1 MDKKVIIVS
10 AVVGSLGLL
19 SAILGFAA
27 ESTKITIS
35 DVRVSGDECL
45 YPQNPSLRLGLCAA
59 VLLLLAQVTVSAIG
73 GCGKPRGSGIPSSKT
88 NQVDGIVFAVAS
100 WIAAVIAVV
109 LFVEG
114 AAWNANVAR
123 DTAPVCYFLKDG
135 VFAAAAVLAL
145 AATALGVASYV
156 MLRRQLP
163 DDDDAP
169 AGAVA
174 SWRQPLLHAGIAMGH
189 PQFPPHPQWHSQV

>member
-1 MDKKVIIVS
+1 MDKTVIVVS

-73 GCGKPRGSGIPSSKT
+73 GCGCCCGNGKPRGIPSSKT
-88 NQVDGIVFAVAS
+88 NRVVGIVFAVAS
-100 WIAAVIAVV
+100 W
-109 LFVEG
+109 G
-114 AAWNANVAR
+114 RRWNANVAR

-163 DDDDAP
+163 DDDDDAP

-174 SWRQPLLHAGIAMGH
+174 SWRQPLLHSGIAMGH

>member
-1 MDKKVIIVS
+1 VS
-10 AVVGSLGLL
+10 KLSTQRRLL
-19 SAILGFAA
+19 SCAT
-27 ESTKITIS
+27 SVWSHDKCR
-35 DVRVSGDECL
+35 VRSCVRA
-45 YPQNPSLRLGLCAA
+45 YR
-59 VLLLLAQVTVSAIG
+59 
-73 GCGKPRGSGIPSSKT
+73 
-88 NQVDGIVFAVAS
+88 
-100 WIAAVIAVV
+100 IAAVIAVV

-163 DDDDAP
+163 DDDDDAP

-174 SWRQPLLHAGIAMGH
+174 SWRQPLLHSGIAMGH